1 MKIEVP
7 FKNPNTNEIKNV
19 KVGWSWTLFFFSA
32 WLGVPLFMRK
42 LNFWGGIFL
51 AFWLLNSFLQISMR
65 RTSNADGIAVLLF
78 LVILGLTIWIAI
90 KGNEMTAKNYL
101 KLGWKF
107 AEPNSEATRF
117 GKLKWG
123 IDGNSSNNQRK

>member
-7 FKNPNTNEIKNV
+7 FKNPKTNEIKNV

-51 AFWLLNSFLQISMR
+51 ALWLVNSFLQISMR
-65 RTSNADGIAVLLF
+65 RTNDADVIAFFLF
-78 LVILGLTIWIAI
+78 LVILGLIIWISI
-90 KGNEMTAKNYL
+90 KGNEMTAKKYL
-101 KLGWKF
+101 ELGWKF

-123 IDGNSSNNQRK
+123 LNNESSSEQRK

>member
-7 FKNPNTNEIKNV
+7 FKNPDTNEIKNV

-51 AFWLLNSFLQISMR
+51 SFWLLNSFLQISMR
-65 RTSNADGIAVLLF
+65 RASNADGIAVLLF
-78 LVILGLTIWIAI
+78 LMILGLTIWIAI

-123 IDGNSSNNQRK
+123 IDGNSPSDQRK

>member
-1 MKIEVP
+1 
-7 FKNPNTNEIKNV
+7 
-19 KVGWSWTLFFFSA
+19 
-32 WLGVPLFMRK
+32 MRK